1 MEKICFTD
9 SEPKSSS
16 NKQNQVKKLTLK
28 RATQTEKR
36 VISVKGTPLYFI
48 PLTMKLYN
56 KMTYNKLK
64 IGLMGT

>member
-16 NKQNQVKKLTLK
+16 NKQKSSEKLTLK

-36 VISVKGTPLYFI
+36 VISVKGTPLSF
-48 PLTMKLYN
+48 LTLN
-56 KMTYNKLK
+56 NR
-64 IGLMGT
+64 II